1 MHTLIRSN
9 FRVYNRYRELA
20 RRERELKEQAWEREL
35 QLAMEASEVQ
45 SVAGKQK
52 SFDEIKTSDRVE
64 GCEKL
69 RKGNSFDLAPI
80 KDQRLKSS
88 ASSQL
93 ENDVKATNLRTGDI
107 QRKLQSLDF
116 IDRSPSPVEPP

>member
-1 MHTLIRSN
+1 MHTLIGSN

-52 SFDEIKTSDRVE
+52 SFDDTKTNEDGLV
-64 GCEKL
+64 GCGKL
-69 RKGNSFDLAPI
+69 RKGNSCDL
-80 KDQRLKSS
+80 DQRLKSAG

-93 ENDVKATNLRTGDI
+93 ENDVKTTNSRTGDI